1 MIALAALSVPL
12 AVLIGG
18 YAEHAGGGDLV
29 VKADAA
35 YLGGGRVV
43 SPAHIVIRDGRIASI
58 STGGSALSGVRVI
71 ALENVTVT
79 PGLIEAA
86 SRAGRIGS
94 GVEEGEEITPAVD
107 VTPQVDVTS
116 DDFRVLRRSGVT
128 TVYVGPSGRN
138 VIGGA
143 GAVFKTG
150 STRDGGVAR
159 RIEAPAMLCATMGS
173 EPSSG
178 NSSPWGGTPRFNT
191 RRPTTRMGVVWAF
204 RKAFYET
211 KEDVARGREMDA
223 AGLRL
228 ASVLDGKMP
237 LRIRARKETDVRTAV
252 RLADELDLPPFV
264 LVEGQEAFRAAS
276 LLGDRGVR
284 CIVGPI
290 RTYPHFDR
298 ISGDGEEAVLQS
310 ATRLLGAGVT
320 TALSAGDSFRSEG
333 LSVQGTFARRH
344 GMGLDDVV
352 RATTSTPAAILGLGG
367 RLGSIELGMDGDLV
381 IWNGEPF
388 SAAARPVVVVI
399 EGNVVFEAP
408 PAGSKQA
415 EMK

>member
-1 MIALAALSVPL
+1 MITAAAWSLALAAL
-12 AVLIGG
+12 IGG
-18 YAEHAGGGDLV
+18 DAEKVGGDLF

-35 YLGGGRVV
+35 HLGDGRVIA
-43 SPAHIVIRDGRIASI
+43 PATIVIKDGRIVSV
-58 STGGSALSGVRVI
+58 STGGSAPGGARVI
-71 ALENVTVT
+71 ELENVTVT

-128 TVYVGPSGRN
+128 TVFVGPSGRN

-150 STRDGGVAR
+150 GSDGGVAR
-159 RIEAPAMLCATMGS
+159 LIEAPAMLCATMGS

-204 RKAFYET
+204 RKAFYEA
-211 KEDVARGREMDA
+211 KEDASRGRTTDA
-223 AGLRL
+223 AGARL
-228 ASVLDGKMP
+228 ASVLGGEMP

-264 LVEGQEAFRAAS
+264 LVEGQEAFRAAD
-276 LLGDRGVR
+276 LLRDRQVR

-298 ISGDGEEAVLQS
+298 LSGDGEEAVLES
-310 ATRLLGAGVT
+310 AARLLGAGVT

-333 LSVQGTFARRH
+333 MPVQGTFARRH

-352 RATTSTPAAILGLGG
+352 RATTSTPAGILGLGG
-367 RLGSIELGMDGDLV
+367 RLGSLEPGMDGDLV

-399 EGNVVFEAP
+399 DGNVVFEAP
-408 PAGSKQA
+408 SAGSKQA
-415 EMK
+415 EKK